1 MSPELARTEV
11 GLAEQAGLESDEQ
24 LRTLPDLI
32 DKARGPNPTI
42 TATDCAKLVAA
53 ALAVNER
60 LHDRTKSLQSVVSR
74 NEARNNQPQ

>member
-24 LRTLPDLI
+24 VRKLPDLI
-32 DKARGPNPTI
+32 DKAHGPNATI

-53 ALAVNER
+53 TLAVNER
-60 LHDRTKSLQSVVSR
+60 LHERTKSLQSVMHR
-74 NEARNNQPQ
+74 NEARSNQPQ